1 MAHIQGHQRIHLVGI
16 GGCSMSGIAQI
27 LRARGYEVQ
36 GSDKVE
42 SPFTRRLM
50 ELGIPV
56 TIGHD
61 EKNLGTADLVL
72 YSAAV
77 RADNPERAAARAQG
91 LPEIERS
98 VALGQLTEGYPEVV
112 GIAGCHGKTTITSM
126 LALMCEMGALDAT
139 VHVGGFVEFLHGGVR
154 LGSQERFITEACE
167 YVESF
172 LALRPTV
179 ALINNIDNDHLDY
192 YGSMERITDAFRRFV
207 ALLPSNGLFLGCVD
221 DVRVR
226 GLLAEYPGRKI
237 SYGLQD
243 ADYTPAQIEYDAA
256 GCASFTLL
264 YREKPLGRI
273 QLHIPGEH
281 SIVNAIAA
289 AAVALDAGAPM
300 ETVILALSRFS
311 NTRRR
316 FEFYGEKKGVRI
328 YHDYAHHPAEIK
340 ATLAAAARMQHEKLY
355 CVFQC
360 NSFTRAKTLF
370 IEDVTCFSD
379 ADLVLVPD
387 IFPGREKDDGSV
399 HARDMVAAI
408 NRGGTQASYLA
419 TFEQIN
425 DYLEANARP
434 GDLVV
439 TVGSG
444 DVYVQTQ
451 KLL

>member
-1 MAHIQGHQRIHLVGI
+1 MAHIQGHQRIHIVGI

-36 GSDKVE
+36 GSDRVE
-42 SPFTRRLM
+42 SPFTKRLT
-50 ELGIPV
+50 ELNIPV
-56 TIGHD
+56 VIGHD
-61 EKNLGTADLVL
+61 EKNLGEADLVL

-77 RADNPERAAARAQG
+77 HADNPERAAARARG

-126 LALMCEMGALDAT
+126 LALLCEMGALDAT
-139 VHVGGFVEFLHGGVR
+139 VHVGGFVEFLKGGVR
-154 LGSQERFITEACE
+154 LGSHERFITEACE

-172 LALRPTV
+172 LTLRPTV
-179 ALINNIDNDHLDY
+179 ALVNNIDNDHLDY
-192 YGSMERITDAFRRFV
+192 YKTMERITDAFRSFV
-207 ALLPSNGLFLGCVD
+207 ALLPEDGLFLGCAD
-221 DVRVR
+221 DPRVR
-226 GLLAEYPGRKI
+226 GLLDEHRGRKI
-237 SYGLQD
+237 SYGLGD
-243 ADYTPAQIEYDAA
+243 ADYTPDAIEYDAA

-264 YREKPLGRI
+264 YHGEPLGRI
-273 QLHIPGEH
+273 QLGIPGEH
-281 SIVNAIAA
+281 SVVNAIAA
-289 AAVALDAGAPM
+289 AAVALAAGAPM
-300 ETVILALSRFS
+300 ETIALGLSRFS

-316 FEFYGEKKGVRI
+316 FEFYGEKQGVRI

-340 ATLAAAARMQHEKLY
+340 ATLAAAARMRHDKLY

-399 HARDMVAAI
+399 HARDMAAAI
-408 NRGGTQASYLA
+408 NRGGTKAQYLA
-419 TFEQIN
+419 TFEEIN
-425 DYLEANARP
+425 AYLEANARP

-444 DVYVQTQ
+444 DVYVQTN